1 MQLIV
6 GGPFGLRLPV
16 PLPSAGDPWLR
27 SQAQNCE
34 D

>member
-16 PLPSAGDPWLR
+16 PLPSAGDPWGAR
-27 SQAQNCE
+27 AHH
-34 D
+34 